1 MGATHPNQ
9 LREIRDLAGDM
20 PLLIPGVGAQGGSL
34 EEAATLGTDGFRK
47 PAVINVSRSVLYASN
62 DKEFAQRA
70 RQELEKLNA
79 AVNLLRSG
87 RGQTA
92 TPPQPTVEE
101 PLAAQ
106 DQPAPSEP
114 PPAQ

>member
-1 MGATHPNQ
+1 
-9 LREIRDLAGDM
+9 M

-47 PAVINVSRSVLYASN
+47 PAVINVSRSVLYASA

-70 RQELEKLNA
+70 RQELERLNA

-87 RGQTA
+87 RGQA
-92 TPPQPTVEE
+92 SAPAQPTVEQ
-101 PLAAQ
+101 PVAAQ
-106 DQPAPSEP
+106 DQGSATEP
-114 PPAQ
+114 PPSQ